1 MKDYFVHVYNRA
13 FNTYD
18 NVYVLAASREKAIIM
33 VEELY
38 PDWQIQAVF
47 MEDTW

>member
-18 NVYVLAASREKAIIM
+18 NVYVLAASNDRARAM
-33 VEELY
+33 VQELY
-38 PDWQIQAVF
+38 PDWDIMGVF
-47 MEDTW
+47 QEGQW